1 MYKSLSEV
9 IEGVHEVSEIFNRL
23 SANSELSFDEKF
35 KLFELFMS
43 LKDTN
48 EFIDMAQ
55 REANIAPEQLA
66 NTSHEISDA
75 VTQTIAIY
83 NSVESTLLAIDFM
96 ADSDNYLKPF
106 NEEIKA
112 KQSQARQLWQ
122 EYTSLSNKLDYMDID
137 SDEFKMLDKQCD
149 ATKSEYDEISKEIA
163 KLHDELRHRK
173 SSVAAFAYFDPSL
186 YSLLLTRIGQIANS
200 ILLDLAKLNPNIG
213 GKEGDK

>member
-9 IEGVHEVSEIFNRL
+9 AEGVHEVGEIFNRL

-83 NSVESTLLAIDFM
+83 NNVESKLLAI
-96 ADSDNYLKPF
+96 
-106 NEEIKA
+106 E
-112 KQSQARQLWQ
+112 
-122 EYTSLSNKLDYMDID
+122 KL
-137 SDEFKMLDKQCD
+137 F
-149 ATKSEYDEISKEIA
+149 
-163 KLHDELRHRK
+163 
-173 SSVAAFAYFDPSL
+173 
-186 YSLLLTRIGQIANS
+186 
-200 ILLDLAKLNPNIG
+200 
-213 GKEGDK
+213 

>member
-9 IEGVHEVSEIFNRL
+9 AEGVHEVSEIFNHL

-43 LKDTN
+43 LK
-48 EFIDMAQ
+48 E
-55 REANIAPEQLA
+55 
-66 NTSHEISDA
+66 
-75 VTQTIAIY
+75 
-83 NSVESTLLAIDFM
+83 
-96 ADSDNYLKPF
+96 SDNYLKPF
-106 NEEIKA
+106 NEDIKA

-122 EYTSLSNKLDYMDID
+122 EFTSLSNKLDYMDID

-149 ATKSEYDEISKEIA
+149 ATKSEYDEISKDIA